1 MRTTL
6 DLDYDILTAI
16 KERAQFEGAS
26 LGKVASRL
34 IKQAL
39 QGLPNTYD
47 KSHTDQQAF
56 QPVVCNGFR
65 SLPPNPNLPAPITLA
80 QVQAIADAEGI

>member
-6 DLDYDILTAI
+6 DLDVDILTAI

-26 LGKVASRL
+26 IGKVASRL

-39 QGLPNTYD
+39 QA
-47 KSHTDQQAF
+47 K
-56 QPVVCNGFR
+56 PVVEHPVASAVTERNGFQIVQR
-65 SLPPNPNLPAPITLA
+65 KTPPKTPITMA
-80 QVQAIADAEGI
+80 RIQAIADAEGI

>member
-6 DLDYDILTAI
+6 DLDYDILNAI

-26 LGKVASRL
+26 IGKVASRL

-39 QGLPNTYD
+39 LARPGIAAEL
-47 KSHTDQQAF
+47 A
-56 QPVVCNGFR
+56 PVKERNGIQLLQR
-65 SLPPNPNLPAPITLA
+65 KTPPKQPITMA
-80 QVQAIADAEGI
+80 RIQAIADAEGI

>member
-39 QGLPNTYD
+39 LSRPTVPETQHQALERNGIQLLQR
-47 KSHTDQQAF
+47 KS
-56 QPVVCNGFR
+56 
-65 SLPPNPNLPAPITLA
+65 PPKNPITMA
-80 QVQAIADAEGI
+80 RIQAIADEEGV

>member
-6 DLDYDILTAI
+6 DLDVDILTAI

-26 LGKVASRL
+26 IGKVASRL

-39 QGLPNTYD
+39 QNKVETRVESAAI
-47 KSHTDQQAF
+47 KER
-56 QPVVCNGFR
+56 NGFQLVQR
-65 SLPPNPNLPAPITLA
+65 KNPPKTPITMA
-80 QVQAIADAEGI
+80 RIQAIADAEGI

>member
-6 DLDYDILTAI
+6 DLDYDILNAI

-26 LGKVASRL
+26 IGKVASRL

-39 QGLPNTYD
+39 QAKPSNSEVPPAL
-47 KSHTDQQAF
+47 KER
-56 QPVVCNGFR
+56 NGFQLVQR
-65 SLPPNPNLPAPITLA
+65 KNPPKTPITMA
-80 QVQAIADAEGI
+80 RIQAIADAEGI

>member
-6 DLDYDILTAI
+6 DLDVDILTAI

-39 QGLPNTYD
+39 QA
-47 KSHTDQQAF
+47 K
-56 QPVVCNGFR
+56 PVADANAAPLKVRNGFQLIQR
-65 SLPPNPNLPAPITLA
+65 KHPPKTPITMA
-80 QVQAIADAEGI
+80 RIQAIADEEGI

>member
-26 LGKVASRL
+26 LGKVASHL

-39 QGLPNTYD
+39 LSRPTVPETQHQALERNGIQLLQR
-47 KSHTDQQAF
+47 KS
-56 QPVVCNGFR
+56 
-65 SLPPNPNLPAPITLA
+65 PPKNPITMA
-80 QVQAIADAEGI
+80 RIQAIADEEGV

>member
-6 DLDYDILTAI
+6 DLDFDILTAI

-34 IKQAL
+34 IKQ
-39 QGLPNTYD
+39 GLLSRPVAEQPFTQATERNGIQLIQR
-47 KSHTDQQAF
+47 KS
-56 QPVVCNGFR
+56 
-65 SLPPNPNLPAPITLA
+65 PPKNPITMA
-80 QVQAIADAEGI
+80 RIQAIADAEGI

>member
-6 DLDYDILTAI
+6 DLDYDILSAI

-34 IKQAL
+34 IKLAL
-39 QGLPNTYD
+39 QAKPLPD
-47 KSHTDQQAF
+47 LDDVAQAK
-56 QPVVCNGFR
+56 PLILNGFR
-65 SLPPNPNLPAPITLA
+65 SLPHNPQLKTPITLA
-80 QVQAIADAEGI
+80 QVQAIADAEGV

>member
-6 DLDYDILTAI
+6 DLDIDILTAI

-26 LGKVASRL
+26 IGKVASRL

-39 QGLPNTYD
+39 QAKPLPNP
-47 KSHTDQQAF
+47 DQSAMTQA
-56 QPVVCNGFR
+56 VVLNGFR
-65 SLPPNPNLPAPITLA
+65 SLPHNPQLKAPITLA

>member
-39 QGLPNTYD
+39 LSRPTVPETQ
-47 KSHTDQQAF
+47 HQALE
-56 QPVVCNGFR
+56 CNGIQLLQR
-65 SLPPNPNLPAPITLA
+65 KSPPQNPITMA
-80 QVQAIADAEGI
+80 RIQAIADEEGV

>member
-6 DLDYDILTAI
+6 DLDYDILNAI

-39 QGLPNTYD
+39 LAKPNAAANSGKTTERNGIQLLQR
-47 KSHTDQQAF
+47 KSAPKH
-56 QPVVCNGFR
+56 
-65 SLPPNPNLPAPITLA
+65 PITMA
-80 QVQAIADAEGI
+80 SIQAIADAEGI

>member
-6 DLDYDILTAI
+6 DLDFDILTAI

-26 LGKVASRL
+26 IGKVASRL

-39 QGLPNTYD
+39 QARSTTAIEAP
-47 KSHTDQQAF
+47 
-56 QPVVCNGFR
+56 PVLERNGIQLLQR
-65 SLPPNPNLPAPITLA
+65 KTPPKTPITMA
-80 QVQAIADAEGI
+80 RIQAIADAEGI